1 MAVKKQ
7 CYGCDTHLEE
17 EKQFSDWDMHNVD
30 GEPHPL
36 CWGCS
41 EKMYEHSQDTVHQD
55 REQTHP
61 EEF

>member
-1 MAVKKQ
+1 MEISK
-7 CYGCDTHLEE
+7 CYICELTLVDNG
-17 EKQFSDWDMHNVD
+17 SDWDMHNID
-30 GEPHPL
+30 GGQHPL

-41 EKMYEHSQDTVHQD
+41 EKMNEHAQDNMYQD